1 MKGLANEMAERLFAR
16 RGSLPMVFQAEANEC
31 GLACLAMVVSYFGR
45 VTDIRSIRESSNL
58 PAFGASLKH
67 LTRAAAAAG
76 LKTRSLKLELED
88 IKRLST
94 PAILHWDLDHFVVL
108 KKCGSRS
115 VVIHDP
121 AVGVRKYPLEELDG
135 HFTGIAVEFSPA
147 SGAIRAAP
155 ARRLRL
161 SDLMRLS
168 SGAARGMALILLLSL
183 LVQACSLLSPLYLQL
198 VIDQGLARGDM
209 DLVLVVA
216 LLFGLLMLARIA
228 LGHVRSLVTMQFS
241 IRLGFE
247 MVAGVFEHLLKLPLR
262 FFERREMGDL
272 VSRFSSVEKVSALIS
287 QDMITVL
294 VDGLLSGL
302 SLILLYVYSP
312 LLATVCLGFVIAA
325 MLLRLSSLPGEK
337 LRRQETIVRAAKSE
351 SRLME
356 NIRWAS
362 VIKNYGIE
370 EQRSV
375 DWQNHYVNSANAGY
389 QLGTFQLWFGSGQ
402 GLLFGIEQIL
412 IVYIGASLIAGGSLT
427 IGQLM
432 GFIFLKQHF
441 SSSVLAM
448 FPKLAELRLMQLD
461 LERIADIALE
471 EVEES
476 DATAGLP
483 RRAFSGKVRGEGLG
497 FCYSADERPVFEAL
511 DFAVEPGEA
520 LVVTGPSGCGKST
533 LLKLLAGLEKPD
545 AGALLFDDSP
555 LSRLGLSALR
565 SASAA
570 VLHSDGLLAGDIA
583 FNINLD
589 DEPYNQA
596 RLEDACRRACILDE
610 ILALPLGF
618 NTRVGELGNSLSA
631 GQVQRVLL
639 ARALYKRP
647 RLILLDESL
656 ACLSDAVARKILENI
671 GELRIAVVLVTHNP
685 ALARFGTR
693 QLSLPTAQAA

>member
-1 MKGLANEMAERLFAR
+1 MNRLFAR
-16 RGSLPMVFQAEANEC
+16 RHSLPMIFQAEANEC
-31 GLACLAMVVSYFGR
+31 GLACLAMIVSYFGSAS
-45 VTDIRSIRESSNL
+45 DIRSLREASNL

-76 LKTRSLKLELED
+76 LKTRSLKLELD
-88 IKRLST
+88 DLRRLAT

-108 KKCGSRS
+108 KKFSGGKLI
-115 VVIHDP
+115 IHDP
-121 AVGVRKYPLEELDG
+121 AVGIRKYPINELDG

-147 SGAIRAAP
+147 GGVIGTGAV
-155 ARRLRL
+155 RRLRL
-161 SDLMRLS
+161 RDLVRFS
-168 SGAARGMALILLLSL
+168 HGTARGMALILLLSL
-183 LVQACSLLSPLYLQL
+183 LAQACSLLSPLFLQL

-228 LGHVRSLVTMQFS
+228 LGQVRALVTMQFS
-241 IRLGFE
+241 IRLGFQ
-247 MVAGVFEHLLKLPLR
+247 MVSGLFEHLISLPLR

-272 VSRFSSVEKVSALIS
+272 ISRFSSVEKISALIS

-294 VDGLLSGL
+294 VDGLLSIL
-302 SLILLYVYSP
+302 SLGLLFIYSP
-312 LLATVCLGFVIAA
+312 LLAAVCLGFVFAA
-325 MLLRLSSLPGEK
+325 MLIKLCSLPGEK
-337 LRRQETIVRAAKSE
+337 SRRQETIVRAAKSE

-362 VIKNYGIE
+362 IIKNYAIE
-370 EQRSV
+370 EQRTA

-389 QLGTFQLWFGSGQ
+389 QLGTFQLWFGSAQ
-402 GLLFGIEQIL
+402 GLLFGIEQIVV
-412 IVYIGASLIAGGSLT
+412 IYIGATLISAGSLT

-448 FPKLAELRLMQLD
+448 FPKLAEMRLMQLD

-471 EVEES
+471 EVEETGS
-476 DATAGLP
+476 VAHLP
-483 RRAFSGKVRGEGLG
+483 RRSFTGRLRGEKLG
-497 FCYSADERPVFEAL
+497 FRYSTDELPVFEAL
-511 DFAVEPGEA
+511 DFGVEPGEM
-520 LVVTGPSGCGKST
+520 LVITGPSGCGKST
-533 LLKLLAGLEKPD
+533 LLKLVAGLEQPD
-545 AGALLFDDSP
+545 TGTLLYDGSPLRKLGLAALRAGA
-555 LSRLGLSALR
+555 
-565 SASAA
+565 AA

-583 FNINLD
+583 FNINLE
-589 DEPYNQA
+589 DEPYNQP
-596 RLEDACRRACILDE
+596 RLEDACRRVCILDE

-647 RLILLDESL
+647 KLLLLDESL
-656 ACLSDAVARKILENI
+656 ACLSDSVARRILENI
-671 GELRIAVVLVTHNP
+671 RELRIAVVLVTHNP
-685 ALARFGTR
+685 ALAGLGTR
-693 QLSLPTAQAA
+693 QIRLPGALSA

>member
-1 MKGLANEMAERLFAR
+1 MSRLFTGR
-16 RGSLPMVFQAEANEC
+16 NSLPMIFQAEANEC

-45 VTDIRSIRESSNL
+45 ATDIRSLREASNL

-67 LTRAAAAAG
+67 LTRAAAAAS
-76 LKTRSLKLELED
+76 LKTRSLKLELGD
-88 IKRLST
+88 IERLST

-108 KKCGSRS
+108 KKCRGGK

-121 AVGVRKYPLEELDG
+121 AVGVRKYPLGELDG
-135 HFTGIAVEFSPA
+135 HFTGIAVEFSS
-147 SGAIRAAP
+147 SGSAIGAEP

-161 SDLMRLS
+161 RDLVRFS
-168 SGAARGMALILLLSL
+168 HGTAKGMALILLLSL
-183 LVQACSLLSPLYLQL
+183 LVQVCSLLSPLYLQL

-216 LLFGLLMLARIA
+216 LLFGLLMLARTA
-228 LGHVRSLVTMQFS
+228 LGHARSLVTMQFS

-247 MVAGVFEHLLKLPLR
+247 MVSGLFEHLISLPLR

-272 VSRFSSVEKVSALIS
+272 VSRFSSVEKISAIIS

-294 VDGLLSGL
+294 VDGLLSIL
-302 SLILLYVYSP
+302 SLILLYLYSP
-312 LLATVCLGFVIAA
+312 LLATVCVGFVIAA
-325 MLLRLSSLPGEK
+325 MLLKLSSLPGEK

-362 VIKNYGIE
+362 VIKNYAIE
-370 EQRSV
+370 EQRGS

-389 QLGTFQLWFGSGQ
+389 QLGTFQLWFGSSQ

-412 IVYIGASLIAGGSLT
+412 IIYIGASLISGGSLT

-471 EVEES
+471 PAEETNRL
-476 DATAGLP
+476 AQLP
-483 RRAFSGKVRGEGLG
+483 RRAFGGKLRGEQVG
-497 FCYSADERPVFEAL
+497 FGYSADERPVFEAL
-511 DFAVEPGEA
+511 DFQVEPGEM
-520 LVVTGPSGCGKST
+520 LVITGPSGCGKST
-533 LLKLLAGLEKPD
+533 LLKLIAGLEQPG
-545 AGALLFDDSP
+545 AGSLLYDGGP
-555 LSRLGLSALR
+555 LRKLGLSALR
-565 SASAA
+565 SATAA

-583 FNINLD
+583 FNINLE
-589 DEPYNQA
+589 DEPYNHA

-647 RLILLDESL
+647 KLLLLDESL
-656 ACLSDAVARKILENI
+656 ACLSDTVARRILENI

-685 ALARFGTR
+685 ALARLGTR
-693 QLSLPTAQAA
+693 LISLPGARPA

>member
-1 MKGLANEMAERLFAR
+1 MNQLFTPR
-16 RGSLPMVFQAEANEC
+16 HSLPMIFQAEANEC
-31 GLACLAMVVSYFGR
+31 GLACLAMIVSYYSR
-45 VTDIRSIRESSNL
+45 ATDIRSIREASNL

-76 LKTRSLKLELED
+76 LKSRPLKLELAD
-88 IKRLST
+88 LPRLAT

-108 KKCGSRS
+108 KKFSRGKA
-115 VVIHDP
+115 VIHDP
-121 AVGVRKYPLEELDG
+121 ATGVRKYPLRELDG
-135 HFTGIAVEFSPA
+135 HFTGVAVEFSQA
-147 SGAIRAAP
+147 REAVAAEP
-155 ARRLRL
+155 PRRLKL
-161 SDLMRLS
+161 GDLVS
-168 SGAARGMALILLLSL
+168 FSHGIARGMALILLLSL
-183 LVQACSLLSPLYLQL
+183 LVQACALLSPLYLQL

-241 IRLGFE
+241 MRLGFE
-247 MVAGVFEHLLKLPLR
+247 MVSGLFEHLLNLPLR

-272 VSRFSSVEKVSALIS
+272 VSRFSSAEKISALIS

-294 VDGLLSGL
+294 VDGLLSL
-302 SLILLYVYSP
+302 ASLALLYVYSP
-312 LLATVCLGFVIAA
+312 MLATVCLGFVVAA
-325 MLLRLSSLPGEK
+325 ALIKLCSLPGEK

-356 NIRWAS
+356 NVRWAS
-362 VIKNYGIE
+362 VVKNYAIE
-370 EQRSV
+370 EQRAA

-402 GLLFGIEQIL
+402 GLLFGVEQIL
-412 IVYIGASLIAGGSLT
+412 VIFLGAQLISAGGLT

-448 FPKLAELRLMQLD
+448 LPKLAELRLMQLD

-471 EVEES
+471 AVEET
-476 DATAGLP
+476 DPLGQFP
-483 RRAFSGKVRGEGLG
+483 RRAFSGKVSGEGLS
-497 FCYSADERPVFEAL
+497 FRYSADETPIFEAL
-511 DFAVEPGEA
+511 DFALEPGET
-520 LVVTGPSGCGKST
+520 LVITGPSGCGKST
-533 LLKLLAGLEKPD
+533 LLKLIAGLEPPT
-545 AGALLFDDSP
+545 AGRIRYDGGP
-555 LSRLGLSALR
+555 LRKLGLANLR
-565 SASAA
+565 SAAAA
-570 VLHSDGLLAGDIA
+570 VLHNDGLLAGDIA
-583 FNINLD
+583 YNINLE
-589 DEPYNQA
+589 DEPHNQP
-596 RLEDACRRACILDE
+596 RLEDACRRACILEE

-647 RLILLDESL
+647 KLLLLDESL
-656 ACLSDAVARKILENI
+656 ACLSDAVAGRILENI
-671 GELRIAVVLVTHNP
+671 AELGIAIVLVTHNP
-685 ALARFGTR
+685 ALARLGSKRIELAGPQADR
-693 QLSLPTAQAA
+693 Q

>member
-1 MKGLANEMAERLFAR
+1 MI
-16 RGSLPMVFQAEANEC
+16 FQAEANEC
-31 GLACLAMVVSYFGR
+31 GLACLAMIVSYYSR
-45 VTDIRSIRESSNL
+45 ATDIRSIREASNL

-76 LKTRSLKLELED
+76 LKSRPLKLELAD
-88 IKRLST
+88 LPRLAT

-108 KKCGSRS
+108 KKFSRGKA
-115 VVIHDP
+115 VIHDP
-121 AVGVRKYPLEELDG
+121 ATGVRKYPLRELDG
-135 HFTGIAVEFSPA
+135 HFTGVAVEFSQA
-147 SGAIRAAP
+147 REAVAAEP
-155 ARRLRL
+155 PRRLKL
-161 SDLMRLS
+161 GDLVS
-168 SGAARGMALILLLSL
+168 FSHGIARGMALILLLSL
-183 LVQACSLLSPLYLQL
+183 LVQACALLSPLYLQL

-241 IRLGFE
+241 MRLGFE
-247 MVAGVFEHLLKLPLR
+247 MVSGLFEHLLNLPLR

-272 VSRFSSVEKVSALIS
+272 VSRFSSAEKISALIS

-294 VDGLLSGL
+294 VDGLLSL
-302 SLILLYVYSP
+302 ASLALLYVYSP
-312 LLATVCLGFVIAA
+312 MLATVCLGFVVAA
-325 MLLRLSSLPGEK
+325 ALIKLCSLPGEK

-356 NIRWAS
+356 NVRWAS
-362 VIKNYGIE
+362 VVKNYAIE
-370 EQRSV
+370 EQRAA

-402 GLLFGIEQIL
+402 GLLFGVEQIL
-412 IVYIGASLIAGGSLT
+412 VIFLGAQLISAGGLT

-448 FPKLAELRLMQLD
+448 LPKLAELRLMQLD

-471 EVEES
+471 AVEET
-476 DATAGLP
+476 DPLGQFP
-483 RRAFSGKVRGEGLG
+483 RRAFSGKVSGEGLS
-497 FCYSADERPVFEAL
+497 FRYSADETPIFEAL
-511 DFAVEPGEA
+511 DFALEPGET
-520 LVVTGPSGCGKST
+520 LVITGPSGCGKST
-533 LLKLLAGLEKPD
+533 LLKLIAGLEPPT
-545 AGALLFDDSP
+545 AGRIRYDGGP
-555 LSRLGLSALR
+555 LRKLGLANLR
-565 SASAA
+565 SAAAA

-583 FNINLD
+583 YNINLE
-589 DEPYNQA
+589 DEPHNQP
-596 RLEDACRRACILDE
+596 RLEDACRRACILEE

-647 RLILLDESL
+647 KLLLLDESL
-656 ACLSDAVARKILENI
+656 ACLSDAVAGRILENI
-671 GELRIAVVLVTHNP
+671 AELGIAIVLVTHNP
-685 ALARFGTR
+685 ALARLGSKRIELAGPQADR
-693 QLSLPTAQAA
+693 Q

>member
-1 MKGLANEMAERLFAR
+1 MNQLFTPR
-16 RGSLPMVFQAEANEC
+16 HSLPMIFQAEANEC
-31 GLACLAMVVSYFGR
+31 GLACLAMIVSYYGR
-45 VTDIRSIRESSNL
+45 ATDIRSIREASNL

-76 LKTRSLKLELED
+76 LKSRPLKLELAD
-88 IKRLST
+88 LPRLAT

-108 KKCGSRS
+108 KKFSRGKA
-115 VVIHDP
+115 VIHDP
-121 AVGVRKYPLEELDG
+121 ATGIRKYPLRELDG
-135 HFTGIAVEFSPA
+135 HFTGVAVEFSQA
-147 SGAIRAAP
+147 REAVAAEP
-155 ARRLRL
+155 PRRLKL
-161 SDLMRLS
+161 GDLVS
-168 SGAARGMALILLLSL
+168 FSHGIARGMALILLLSL
-183 LVQACSLLSPLYLQL
+183 LVQACALLSPLYLQL

-241 IRLGFE
+241 MRLGFE
-247 MVAGVFEHLLKLPLR
+247 MVSGLFEHLLNLPLR

-272 VSRFSSVEKVSALIS
+272 VSRFSSAEKISALIS

-294 VDGLLSGL
+294 VDGLLSL
-302 SLILLYVYSP
+302 ASLALLYVYSP
-312 LLATVCLGFVIAA
+312 MLASVCLGFVVAA
-325 MLLRLSSLPGEK
+325 ALIKLCSLPGEK

-356 NIRWAS
+356 NVRWAS
-362 VIKNYGIE
+362 VVKNYAIE
-370 EQRSV
+370 EQRSA

-402 GLLFGIEQIL
+402 GLLFGVEQIL
-412 IVYIGASLIAGGSLT
+412 VIFLGAQLISAGGLT

-448 FPKLAELRLMQLD
+448 LPKLAELRLMQLD

-471 EVEES
+471 AVEEA
-476 DATAGLP
+476 DPLGQFP
-483 RRAFSGKVRGEGLG
+483 RRAFSGKVSGEGLC
-497 FCYSADERPVFEAL
+497 FRYSADEAPIFEAL
-511 DFAVEPGEA
+511 DFALEPGET
-520 LVVTGPSGCGKST
+520 LVITGPSGCGKST
-533 LLKLLAGLEKPD
+533 LLKLIAGLEPPT
-545 AGALLFDDSP
+545 AGRIRYDGGP
-555 LSRLGLSALR
+555 LRKLGLANLR
-565 SASAA
+565 SAAAA

-583 FNINLD
+583 YNINLE
-589 DEPYNQA
+589 DEPHNQP
-596 RLEDACRRACILDE
+596 RLEDACRRACILEE

-647 RLILLDESL
+647 KLLLLDESL
-656 ACLSDAVARKILENI
+656 ACLSDAVAGRILENI
-671 GELRIAVVLVTHNP
+671 AELRIAIVLVTHNP
-685 ALARFGTR
+685 ALARLGSKCIE
-693 QLSLPTAQAA
+693 LAGPPAGPGNE

>member
-1 MKGLANEMAERLFAR
+1 MSRLFTGR
-16 RGSLPMVFQAEANEC
+16 NSLPMIFQAEANEC

-45 VTDIRSIRESSNL
+45 ATDIRSLREASNL

-67 LTRAAAAAG
+67 LTRAAAAAS
-76 LKTRSLKLELED
+76 LKTRSLKLELGD
-88 IKRLST
+88 IERLST

-108 KKCGSRS
+108 KKCRGGK

-121 AVGVRKYPLEELDG
+121 AVGVRKYPLGELDG
-135 HFTGIAVEFSPA
+135 HFTGIAVEFSS
-147 SGAIRAAP
+147 SGSAIGAEP

-161 SDLMRLS
+161 RDLVRFS
-168 SGAARGMALILLLSL
+168 HGTAKGMALILLLSL
-183 LVQACSLLSPLYLQL
+183 LVQVCSLLSPLYLQL

-216 LLFGLLMLARIA
+216 LLFGLLMLARTA
-228 LGHVRSLVTMQFS
+228 LGHARSLVTMQFS

-247 MVAGVFEHLLKLPLR
+247 MVSGLFEHLISLPLR

-272 VSRFSSVEKVSALIS
+272 VSRFSSVEKISALIS

-294 VDGLLSGL
+294 VDGLLSIL
-302 SLILLYVYSP
+302 SLILLYLYSP
-312 LLATVCLGFVIAA
+312 LLATVCVGFVIAA
-325 MLLRLSSLPGEK
+325 MLLKLSSLPGEK

-362 VIKNYGIE
+362 VIKNYAIE
-370 EQRSV
+370 EQRGS

-389 QLGTFQLWFGSGQ
+389 QLGTFQLWFGSSQ

-412 IVYIGASLIAGGSLT
+412 IIYIGASLISGGSLT

-471 EVEES
+471 PAEETNRL
-476 DATAGLP
+476 AQLP
-483 RRAFSGKVRGEGLG
+483 RRAFGGKLRGEQVG
-497 FCYSADERPVFEAL
+497 FGYSADERPVFEAL
-511 DFAVEPGEA
+511 DFQVEPGEM
-520 LVVTGPSGCGKST
+520 LVITGPSGCGKST
-533 LLKLLAGLEKPD
+533 LLKLIAGLEQPG
-545 AGALLFDDSP
+545 AGSLLYDGGP
-555 LSRLGLSALR
+555 LRKLGLSALR
-565 SASAA
+565 SATAA

-583 FNINLD
+583 FNINLE
-589 DEPYNQA
+589 DEPYNHA
-596 RLEDACRRACILDE
+596 RLEDACRRVCILDE

-647 RLILLDESL
+647 KLLLLDESL
-656 ACLSDAVARKILENI
+656 ACLSDTVARRILENI

-685 ALARFGTR
+685 ALARLGTR
-693 QLSLPTAQAA
+693 LISLPGARPA

>member
-1 MKGLANEMAERLFAR
+1 MLNNMADRLFAR
-16 RGSLPMVFQAEANEC
+16 RGGLPMVFQAEANEC
-31 GLACLAMVVSYFGR
+31 GLACLAMIVSYFGR

-88 IKRLST
+88 IKRLNT

-108 KKCGSRS
+108 KKCGRRG

-121 AVGVRKYPLEELDG
+121 ATGVRKYPLKELDG

-147 SGAIRAAP
+147 GGAIRSAP

-161 SDLMRLS
+161 RDLMRLS

-183 LVQACSLLSPLYLQL
+183 LVQACALLSPLYLQL

-272 VSRFSSVEKVSALIS
+272 VSRFSSVEKISALIS

-362 VIKNYGIE
+362 VVKNYAIE
-370 EQRSV
+370 EQRGA

-412 IVYIGASLIAGGSLT
+412 VIYIGASLIAEGGLT

-441 SSSVLAM
+441 SSSVLSM
-448 FPKLAELRLMQLD
+448 FPKLAG
-461 LERIADIALE
+461 IAPH
-471 EVEES
+471 
-476 DATAGLP
+476 AT
-483 RRAFSGKVRGEGLG
+483 
-497 FCYSADERPVFEAL
+497 
-511 DFAVEPGEA
+511 
-520 LVVTGPSGCGKST
+520 
-533 LLKLLAGLEKPD
+533 
-545 AGALLFDDSP
+545 
-555 LSRLGLSALR
+555 
-565 SASAA
+565 
-570 VLHSDGLLAGDIA
+570 
-583 FNINLD
+583 
-589 DEPYNQA
+589 
-596 RLEDACRRACILDE
+596 
-610 ILALPLGF
+610 
-618 NTRVGELGNSLSA
+618 
-631 GQVQRVLL
+631 
-639 ARALYKRP
+639 RP
-647 RLILLDESL
+647 R
-656 ACLSDAVARKILENI
+656 
-671 GELRIAVVLVTHNP
+671 THRRHR
-685 ALARFGTR
+685 A
-693 QLSLPTAQAA
+693 

>member
-1 MKGLANEMAERLFAR
+1 MNQLFTPR
-16 RGSLPMVFQAEANEC
+16 HSLPMIFQAEANEC
-31 GLACLAMVVSYFGR
+31 GLACLAMIVSYYGR
-45 VTDIRSIRESSNL
+45 ATDIRSIREASNL

-76 LKTRSLKLELED
+76 LKSRPLKLELAD
-88 IKRLST
+88 LPRLAT

-108 KKCGSRS
+108 KKFSRGKA
-115 VVIHDP
+115 VIHDP
-121 AVGVRKYPLEELDG
+121 ATGIRKYPLRELDG
-135 HFTGIAVEFSPA
+135 HFTGVAVEFSQA
-147 SGAIRAAP
+147 REAVAAEP
-155 ARRLRL
+155 PRRLKL
-161 SDLMRLS
+161 GDLVS
-168 SGAARGMALILLLSL
+168 FSHGIARGMALILLLSL
-183 LVQACSLLSPLYLQL
+183 LVQACALLSPLYLQL

-241 IRLGFE
+241 MRLGFE
-247 MVAGVFEHLLKLPLR
+247 MVSGLFEHLLNLPLR

-272 VSRFSSVEKVSALIS
+272 VSRFSSAEKISALIS

-294 VDGLLSGL
+294 VDGLLSL
-302 SLILLYVYSP
+302 ASLALLYVYSP
-312 LLATVCLGFVIAA
+312 MLATVCLGFVVAA
-325 MLLRLSSLPGEK
+325 ALIKLCSLPGEK

-356 NIRWAS
+356 NVRWAS
-362 VIKNYGIE
+362 VVKNYAIE
-370 EQRSV
+370 EQRAA

-402 GLLFGIEQIL
+402 GLLFGVEQIL
-412 IVYIGASLIAGGSLT
+412 VIFLGAQLISAGGLT

-448 FPKLAELRLMQLD
+448 LPKLAELRLMQLD

-471 EVEES
+471 AVEET
-476 DATAGLP
+476 DPLGQFP
-483 RRAFSGKVRGEGLG
+483 RRAFSGKVSGEGLC
-497 FCYSADERPVFEAL
+497 FRYSADETPIFEAL
-511 DFAVEPGEA
+511 DFALEPGET
-520 LVVTGPSGCGKST
+520 LVITGPSGCGKST
-533 LLKLLAGLEKPD
+533 LLKLIAGLEPPT
-545 AGALLFDDSP
+545 AGRIRYDGGP
-555 LSRLGLSALR
+555 LRKLGLANLR
-565 SASAA
+565 SAAAA
-570 VLHSDGLLAGDIA
+570 VLHNDGLLAGDIA
-583 FNINLD
+583 YNINLE
-589 DEPYNQA
+589 DEPHNQP
-596 RLEDACRRACILDE
+596 RLEDACRRACILEE

-647 RLILLDESL
+647 KLLLLDESL
-656 ACLSDAVARKILENI
+656 ACLSDAVAGRILENI
-671 GELRIAVVLVTHNP
+671 AELRIAIVLVTHNP
-685 ALARFGTR
+685 ALARLGSKRIELAGPQADR
-693 QLSLPTAQAA
+693 Q

>member
-1 MKGLANEMAERLFAR
+1 MSRLFTGR
-16 RGSLPMVFQAEANEC
+16 NSLPMIFQAEANEC

-45 VTDIRSIRESSNL
+45 ATDIRSLREASNL

-67 LTRAAAAAG
+67 LTRAAAAAS
-76 LKTRSLKLELED
+76 LKTRSLKLELGD
-88 IKRLST
+88 IERLST

-108 KKCGSRS
+108 KKCRGGK

-121 AVGVRKYPLEELDG
+121 AVGVRKYPLGELDG
-135 HFTGIAVEFSPA
+135 HFTGIAVEFSS
-147 SGAIRAAP
+147 SGSAIGAEP

-161 SDLMRLS
+161 RDLVRFS
-168 SGAARGMALILLLSL
+168 HGTAKGMALILLLSL
-183 LVQACSLLSPLYLQL
+183 LVQVCSLLSPLYLQL

-216 LLFGLLMLARIA
+216 LLFGLLMLARTA
-228 LGHVRSLVTMQFS
+228 LGHARSLVTMQFS

-247 MVAGVFEHLLKLPLR
+247 MVSGLFEHLISLPLR

-272 VSRFSSVEKVSALIS
+272 VSRFSSVEKISALIS

-294 VDGLLSGL
+294 VDGLLSIL
-302 SLILLYVYSP
+302 SLILLYLYSP
-312 LLATVCLGFVIAA
+312 LLATVCVGFVIAA
-325 MLLRLSSLPGEK
+325 MLLKLSSLPGEK

-362 VIKNYGIE
+362 VIKNYAIE
-370 EQRSV
+370 EQRGS

-389 QLGTFQLWFGSGQ
+389 QLGTFQLWFGSSQ

-412 IVYIGASLIAGGSLT
+412 IIYIGASLISGGSLT

-471 EVEES
+471 PAEE
-476 DATAGLP
+476 TNRLTQLP
-483 RRAFSGKVRGEGLG
+483 RRAFGGKLRGEQVG
-497 FCYSADERPVFEAL
+497 FGYSADERPVFEAL
-511 DFAVEPGEA
+511 DFQVEPGEM
-520 LVVTGPSGCGKST
+520 LVITGPSGCGKST
-533 LLKLLAGLEKPD
+533 LLKLIAGLEQPG
-545 AGALLFDDSP
+545 AGSLLYDGGP
-555 LSRLGLSALR
+555 LRKLGLSALR
-565 SASAA
+565 SATAA

-583 FNINLD
+583 FNINLE
-589 DEPYNQA
+589 DEPYNHA

-647 RLILLDESL
+647 KLLLLDESL
-656 ACLSDAVARKILENI
+656 ACLSDTVARRILENI

-685 ALARFGTR
+685 ALARLGTR
-693 QLSLPTAQAA
+693 LISLPGARPA

>member
-1 MKGLANEMAERLFAR
+1 MVNHLLFAR
-16 RGSLPMVFQAEANEC
+16 RGSLPLIFQAEANEC
-31 GLACLAMVVSYFGR
+31 GLACLAMIVGYFGR
-45 VTDIRSIRESSNL
+45 ATDIRSIRESSNL
-58 PAFGASLKH
+58 PAFGASLTH
-67 LTRAAAAAG
+67 LTRAAAAVG
-76 LKTRSLKLELED
+76 LKSRSLKLEIED
-88 IKRLST
+88 LKRLRA

-108 KKCGSRS
+108 KKCGRRG

-121 AVGVRKYPLEELDG
+121 AVGVRRYPLKELDG

-147 SGAIRAAP
+147 GGAIGAAP

-161 SDLMRLS
+161 RELVRF
-168 SGAARGMALILLLSL
+168 SGGTARGMALILLLSL
-183 LVQACSLLSPLYLQL
+183 LVQACSLLGPLYLQL
-198 VIDQGLARGDM
+198 VIDHGLARGDM

-247 MVAGVFEHLLKLPLR
+247 MVADLFDHLLKLPLR

-272 VSRFSSVEKVSALIS
+272 ISRFSSVEKISALIS

-294 VDGLLSGL
+294 VDGLLSAL
-302 SLILLYVYSP
+302 SLILLYIYSP
-312 LLATVCLGFVIAA
+312 LLATVCLGFVIIA
-325 MLLRLSSLPGEK
+325 MLLKLSSLPGEK
-337 LRRQETIVRAAKSE
+337 LRRQETIVRVAKSE

-362 VIKNYGIE
+362 VVKNYAIE
-370 EQRSV
+370 ERRSA

-389 QLGTFQLWFGSGQ
+389 QLGTFQLWFGSGES
-402 GLLFGIEQIL
+402 LLFGVEQIL
-412 IVYIGASLIAGGSLT
+412 IIYLGASLIAGGDLT

-432 GFIFLKQHF
+432 GFIFLRQHF

-476 DATAGLP
+476 GAPTAPPL
-483 RRAFSGKVRGEGLG
+483 RAFGGKVRGRGVG
-497 FCYSADERPVFEAL
+497 FRYSADERPILDAL
-511 DFAVEPGEA
+511 DFAVEPGET

-545 AGALLFDDSP
+545 TGSLLFDGSP
-555 LSRLGLSALR
+555 LSKLGLSALR
-565 SASAA
+565 GASAA

-589 DEPYNQA
+589 DEPYNLA
-596 RLEDACRRACILDE
+596 RLEEACRRASILDE

-618 NTRVGELGNSLSA
+618 HTRVGELGNSLSA

-647 RLILLDESL
+647 KLILLDESL
-656 ACLSDAVARKILENI
+656 ACLSDAVAQKILGNI
-671 GELRIAVVLVTHNP
+671 GELGIAVVLVTHNP

-693 QLSLPTAQAA
+693 RINLSAAPAA

>member
-1 MKGLANEMAERLFAR
+1 MVTPLFAGR
-16 RGSLPMVFQAEANEC
+16 HRLPMIFQAEANEC
-31 GLACLAMVVSYFGR
+31 GLACLAMVVSHRGR
-45 VTDIRSIRESSNL
+45 ATDIRSIRESSNL
-58 PAFGASLKH
+58 PAFGTSLKH

-88 IKRLST
+88 VPRLST

-108 KKCGSRS
+108 KKFSRGKA
-115 VVIHDP
+115 VIHDP
-121 AVGVRKYPLEELDG
+121 AVGVRKYPLRELGD
-135 HFTGIAVEFSPA
+135 HFTGIAVEFA
-147 SGAIRAAP
+147 MAGAATAGSP

-161 SDLMRLS
+161 RDLVRFTH
-168 SGAARGMALILLLSL
+168 GAARGMALILLLSI

-216 LLFGLLMLARIA
+216 LLFGLLMLARVA
-228 LGHVRSLVTMQFS
+228 LGHVRALVTMQFS

-247 MVAGVFEHLLKLPLR
+247 MVSGIFTHLLKLPLR

-272 VSRFSSVEKVSALIS
+272 VSRFSSLEKISGLIS

-294 VDGLLSGL
+294 VDGLLSIL
-302 SLILLYVYSP
+302 SLALLFIYSP
-312 LLATVCLGFVIAA
+312 LLASVCLGFVISA
-325 MLLRLSSLPGEK
+325 MLLKVGSLPGEK

-362 VIKNYGIE
+362 VVKNYAIE
-370 EQRSV
+370 EQRTV
-375 DWQNHYVNSANAGY
+375 DWQNHYANSANAGY
-389 QLGTFQLWFGSGQ
+389 QLGTFQLWFGSAQ
-402 GLLFGIEQIL
+402 NLLFGIEQIL
-412 IVYIGASLIAGGSLT
+412 VIYLGATLISSGSLT

-471 EVEES
+471 EVEQI
-476 DATAGLP
+476 DAAANLP
-483 RRAFSGKVRGEGLG
+483 SRAFGGEVRGEKLR
-497 FCYSADERPVFEAL
+497 FSYSADEQPLFEEL
-511 DFAVEPGEA
+511 DFQVEPGET

-533 LLKLLAGLEKPD
+533 LLKLIAGLEQPD
-545 AGALLFDDSP
+545 AGRLLYDRASLRKLG
-555 LSRLGLSALR
+555 LSRLRAGT
-565 SASAA
+565 AA

-583 FNINLD
+583 FNINLE
-589 DEPYNQA
+589 DEPFNQA
-596 RLEDACRRACILDE
+596 RLEDACRRACILPE
-610 ILALPLGF
+610 IQSLPLGF

-647 RLILLDESL
+647 KLLLLDESL
-656 ACLSDAVARKILENI
+656 ACLNDAVARQILLNI

-685 ALARFGTR
+685 VLAALGAR
-693 QLSLPTAQAA
+693 QIALSGAVAT

>member
-1 MKGLANEMAERLFAR
+1 MNRLFTR
-16 RGSLPMVFQAEANEC
+16 RHSLPMIFQAEANEC
-31 GLACLAMVVSYFGR
+31 GLACLAMIVSYHGHS
-45 VTDIRSIRESSNL
+45 TDIRSIRQASDL

-67 LTRAAAAAG
+67 LGRAAAAAG
-76 LKTRSLKLELED
+76 LKSRPLKLELED
-88 IKRLST
+88 IPRLST

-108 KKCGSRS
+108 KQCRRGK

-121 AVGVRKYPLEELDG
+121 ATGIRKYPLRELDG
-135 HFTGIAVEFSPA
+135 HFTGIAVEFSLA
-147 SGAIRAAP
+147 GKAIDQQP
-155 ARRLRL
+155 GRRLRL
-161 SDLMRLS
+161 RELVRFSHRI
-168 SGAARGMALILLLSL
+168 ARGMGLILLLSL
-183 LVQACSLLSPLYLQL
+183 LVQACALLSPLYLQL

-247 MVAGVFEHLLKLPLR
+247 MVSGLFEHLINLPLR

-272 VSRFSSVEKVSALIS
+272 ISRFSSVEKINALIS

-294 VDGLLSGL
+294 VDGLLSLL
-302 SLILLYVYSP
+302 SLALLYVYSP
-312 LLATVCLGFVIAA
+312 LLATVCLGFVVAA
-325 MLLRLSSLPGEK
+325 TGFKLCSLPGEK
-337 LRRQETIVRAAKSE
+337 LRRQESIVRAAKSE

-356 NIRWAS
+356 NVRWAS
-362 VIKNYGIE
+362 IVKNYAIE
-370 EQRSV
+370 EQRSA

-389 QLGTFQLWFGSGQ
+389 HLGSFQLWFGSGQ

-412 IVYIGASLIAGGSLT
+412 VIYLGAQLISGGGLT

-448 FPKLAELRLMQLD
+448 LPKLAELRLMQLD

-471 EVEES
+471 EVEETGS
-476 DATAGLP
+476 LGQFP
-483 RRAFSGKVRGEGLG
+483 RRAFSGRVRGEGLG
-497 FCYSADERPVFEAL
+497 FRYSADESPIFEAL
-511 DFAVEPGEA
+511 DFQVEPGET

-533 LLKLLAGLEKPD
+533 LLKLIAGLEQPA
-545 AGALLFDDSP
+545 AGSLRFDGNP
-555 LSRLGLSALR
+555 LPKLGLSNLR
-565 SASAA
+565 SGTAA
-570 VLHSDGLLAGDIA
+570 VLHGDGLLAGDIA
-583 FNINLD
+583 YNINLEE
-589 DEPYNQA
+589 EPYNQP

-631 GQVQRVLL
+631 GQAQRVLI

-647 RLILLDESL
+647 RLLLLDESL
-656 ACLSDAVARKILENI
+656 AGLSDAVAAQILENI
-671 GELRIAVVLVTHNP
+671 AELRIAAVLVTHNP
-685 ALARFGTR
+685 ALARFGSKI
-693 QLSLPTAQAA
+693 LNLPGKQQAA

>member
-1 MKGLANEMAERLFAR
+1 MNRLFAR
-16 RGSLPMVFQAEANEC
+16 RHSLPMIFQAEANEC
-31 GLACLAMVVSYFGR
+31 GLACLAMIVSYFGSAS
-45 VTDIRSIRESSNL
+45 DIRSLREASNL

-76 LKTRSLKLELED
+76 LKTRSLKLELD
-88 IKRLST
+88 DLRLLAT

-108 KKCGSRS
+108 KKCSGGKLI
-115 VVIHDP
+115 IHDP
-121 AVGVRKYPLEELDG
+121 AVGIRKYPIDELDG

-147 SGAIRAAP
+147 GGVIGTGP
-155 ARRLRL
+155 VRRLRL
-161 SDLMRLS
+161 RDLVRFS
-168 SGAARGMALILLLSL
+168 HGTVRGMALILLLSL
-183 LVQACSLLSPLYLQL
+183 LVQACSLLSPLFLQL

-228 LGHVRSLVTMQFS
+228 LGQVRALVSMQFS
-241 IRLGFE
+241 IRLGFQ
-247 MVAGVFEHLLKLPLR
+247 MVSGLFEHLISLPLR

-272 VSRFSSVEKVSALIS
+272 ISRFSSVEKISALIS

-294 VDGLLSGL
+294 VDGLLSIL
-302 SLILLYVYSP
+302 SLGLLFIYSP
-312 LLATVCLGFVIAA
+312 LLAAVCLGFVIAA
-325 MLLRLSSLPGEK
+325 MLIKLCSLPGEK
-337 LRRQETIVRAAKSE
+337 SRRQETIVRAAKSE

-362 VIKNYGIE
+362 IIKNYAIE
-370 EQRSV
+370 EQRTA

-389 QLGTFQLWFGSGQ
+389 QLGTFQLWFGSAQ
-402 GLLFGIEQIL
+402 GLLFGIEQIVV
-412 IVYIGASLIAGGSLT
+412 IYIGATLISAGSLT

-448 FPKLAELRLMQLD
+448 FPKLAEMRLMQLD

-471 EVEES
+471 EVEETGS
-476 DATAGLP
+476 VAHLP
-483 RRAFSGKVRGEGLG
+483 RRSFTGRLRGEKLC
-497 FCYSADERPVFEAL
+497 FRYSTDELPVFEAL
-511 DFAVEPGEA
+511 DFGVEPGEM
-520 LVVTGPSGCGKST
+520 LVITGPSGCGKST
-533 LLKLLAGLEKPD
+533 LLKLVAGLEQPD
-545 AGALLFDDSP
+545 AGTLLYDGSP
-555 LSRLGLSALR
+555 LRKLGLAALR
-565 SASAA
+565 AGAAA

-583 FNINLD
+583 FNINLE
-589 DEPYNQA
+589 DEPYNQP
-596 RLEDACRRACILDE
+596 RLEDACRRTCILDE

-647 RLILLDESL
+647 KLLLLDESL
-656 ACLSDAVARKILENI
+656 ACLSDSVARRILENI
-671 GELRIAVVLVTHNP
+671 RELRIAVVLVTHNP
-685 ALARFGTR
+685 ALAGLGTR
-693 QLSLPTAQAA
+693 QIRLPGALSA

>member
-1 MKGLANEMAERLFAR
+1 MVNRLFAG
-16 RGSLPMVFQAEANEC
+16 RGSLPMIFQAEANEC
-31 GLACLAMVVSYFGR
+31 GLACLAMIVSYFGR
-45 VTDIRSIRESSNL
+45 LTDIRSIRERSDL
-58 PAFGASLKH
+58 PAFGSSLGH
-67 LTRAAAAAG
+67 LTRAATAAG
-76 LKTRSLKLELED
+76 LKARSLKLELED
-88 IKRLST
+88 VKRLNT

-108 KKCGSRS
+108 KRCGGSGA
-115 VVIHDP
+115 VIHDP
-121 AVGVRKYPLEELDG
+121 AVGVRKYSFAELDG

-147 SGAIRAAP
+147 GDAIGAPP

-161 SDLMRLS
+161 RDLMRF
-168 SGAARGMALILLLSL
+168 SGHTARGMALILLLSL
-183 LVQACSLLSPLYLQL
+183 IVQACSLLSPLYLQL

-247 MVAGVFEHLLKLPLR
+247 MVSGLFEHLINLPLR

-272 VSRFSSVEKVSALIS
+272 VSRFSSAEKISALIS

-294 VDGLLSGL
+294 VDGLLSAL

-312 LLATVCLGFVIAA
+312 LLATVCLGFVVVA

-337 LRRQETIVRAAKSE
+337 LRRQENIVRTAKSE

-362 VIKNYGIE
+362 VVKNYAIE
-370 EQRSV
+370 EQRSA

-389 QLGTFQLWFGSGQ
+389 HLGTFQLWFGSGQ
-402 GLLFGIEQIL
+402 SLLFGVEQIL
-412 IVYIGASLIAGGSLT
+412 IIYIGASLIAGGDLT

-471 EVEES
+471 EVEET
-476 DATAGLP
+476 DTMVRLP
-483 RRAFSGKVRGEGLG
+483 RRAFSGDIRGEGLG
-497 FCYSADERPVFEAL
+497 FRYCADDPPVFEAL
-511 DFAVEPGEA
+511 DFAVEPGA
-520 LVVTGPSGCGKST
+520 MLVVTGPSGCGKST
-533 LLKLLAGLEKPD
+533 LLKLLAGLEKPS
-545 AGALLFDDSP
+545 AGDLLYDGKP

-565 SASAA
+565 AA
-570 VLHSDGLLAGDIA
+570 TAPVLHGDGLLAGDIA
-583 FNINLD
+583 FNINLE
-589 DEPYNQA
+589 DEPENRA
-596 RLEDACRRACILDE
+596 RLEEACRRACILDE

-656 ACLSDAVARKILENI
+656 ACLSDAVAQQILRNI

-685 ALARFGTR
+685 ALAQLGSR
-693 QLSLPTAQAA
+693 QLSLPAAQAA

>member
-1 MKGLANEMAERLFAR
+1 VNQLFTPR
-16 RGSLPMVFQAEANEC
+16 HSLPMIFQAEANEC
-31 GLACLAMVVSYFGR
+31 GLACLAMIVSYYGR
-45 VTDIRSIRESSNL
+45 ATDIRSIREASNL

-76 LKTRSLKLELED
+76 LKSRPLKLELAD
-88 IKRLST
+88 LPRLAT

-108 KKCGSRS
+108 KKFSRGKA
-115 VVIHDP
+115 VIHDP
-121 AVGVRKYPLEELDG
+121 ATGIRKYPLRELDG
-135 HFTGIAVEFSPA
+135 HFTGVAVEFSQA
-147 SGAIRAAP
+147 REAVAAEP
-155 ARRLRL
+155 PRRLKL
-161 SDLMRLS
+161 GDLVS
-168 SGAARGMALILLLSL
+168 FSHGIARGMALILLLSL
-183 LVQACSLLSPLYLQL
+183 LVQACALLSPLYLQL

-241 IRLGFE
+241 MRLGFE
-247 MVAGVFEHLLKLPLR
+247 MVSGLFEHLLNLPLR

-272 VSRFSSVEKVSALIS
+272 VSRFSSAEKISALIS

-294 VDGLLSGL
+294 VDGLLSL
-302 SLILLYVYSP
+302 ASLALLYVYSP
-312 LLATVCLGFVIAA
+312 MLATVCLGFVVAA
-325 MLLRLSSLPGEK
+325 ALIKLCSLPGEK

-356 NIRWAS
+356 NVRWAS
-362 VIKNYGIE
+362 VVKNYAIE
-370 EQRSV
+370 EQRAA

-402 GLLFGIEQIL
+402 GLLFGVEQIL
-412 IVYIGASLIAGGSLT
+412 VIFLGAQLISAGGLT

-448 FPKLAELRLMQLD
+448 LPKLAELRLMQLD

-471 EVEES
+471 AVEET
-476 DATAGLP
+476 DPLGQFP
-483 RRAFSGKVRGEGLG
+483 RRAFSGKVSGEGLS
-497 FCYSADERPVFEAL
+497 FRYSADETPIFEAL
-511 DFAVEPGEA
+511 DFALEPGET
-520 LVVTGPSGCGKST
+520 LVITGPSGCGKST
-533 LLKLLAGLEKPD
+533 LLKLIAGLEPPT
-545 AGALLFDDSP
+545 AGRIRYDGGP
-555 LSRLGLSALR
+555 LRKLGLANLR
-565 SASAA
+565 SAAAA

-583 FNINLD
+583 YNINLE
-589 DEPYNQA
+589 DEPHNQP
-596 RLEDACRRACILDE
+596 RLEDACRRACILEE

-647 RLILLDESL
+647 KLLLLDESL
-656 ACLSDAVARKILENI
+656 ACLSDAVAGRILENI
-671 GELRIAVVLVTHNP
+671 AELRIAIVLVTHNP
-685 ALARFGTR
+685 ALARLGSKCIE
-693 QLSLPTAQAA
+693 LAGPPAGPGNE

>member
-1 MKGLANEMAERLFAR
+1 MI
-16 RGSLPMVFQAEANEC
+16 FQAEANEC
-31 GLACLAMVVSYFGR
+31 GLACLAMIVSYYSR
-45 VTDIRSIRESSNL
+45 ATDIRSIREASNL

-76 LKTRSLKLELED
+76 LKSRPLKLELAD
-88 IKRLST
+88 LPRLAT

-108 KKCGSRS
+108 KKFSRGKA
-115 VVIHDP
+115 VIHDP
-121 AVGVRKYPLEELDG
+121 ATGVRKYPLRELDG
-135 HFTGIAVEFSPA
+135 HFTGVAVEFSQA
-147 SGAIRAAP
+147 REAVAAEP
-155 ARRLRL
+155 PRRLKL
-161 SDLMRLS
+161 GDLVS
-168 SGAARGMALILLLSL
+168 FSHGIARGMALILLLSL
-183 LVQACSLLSPLYLQL
+183 LVQACALLSPLYLQL

-241 IRLGFE
+241 MRLGFE
-247 MVAGVFEHLLKLPLR
+247 MVSGLFEHLLNLPLR

-272 VSRFSSVEKVSALIS
+272 VSRFSSAEKISALIS

-294 VDGLLSGL
+294 VDGLLSL
-302 SLILLYVYSP
+302 ASLALLYVYSP
-312 LLATVCLGFVIAA
+312 MLATVCLGFVVAA
-325 MLLRLSSLPGEK
+325 ALIKLCSLPGEK

-356 NIRWAS
+356 NVRWAS
-362 VIKNYGIE
+362 VVKNYAIE
-370 EQRSV
+370 EQRAA

-402 GLLFGIEQIL
+402 GLLFGVEQIL
-412 IVYIGASLIAGGSLT
+412 VIFLGAQLISAGGLT

-448 FPKLAELRLMQLD
+448 LPKLAELRLMQLD

-471 EVEES
+471 AVEET
-476 DATAGLP
+476 DPLGQFP
-483 RRAFSGKVRGEGLG
+483 RRAFSGKVSGEGLS
-497 FCYSADERPVFEAL
+497 FRYSADETPIFEAL
-511 DFAVEPGEA
+511 DFALEPGET
-520 LVVTGPSGCGKST
+520 LVITGPSGCGKST
-533 LLKLLAGLEKPD
+533 LLKLIAGLEPPT
-545 AGALLFDDSP
+545 AGRIRYDGGP
-555 LSRLGLSALR
+555 LRKLGLANLR
-565 SASAA
+565 SAAAA
-570 VLHSDGLLAGDIA
+570 VLHNDGLLAGDIA
-583 FNINLD
+583 YNINLE
-589 DEPYNQA
+589 DEPHNQP
-596 RLEDACRRACILDE
+596 RLEDACRRACILEE

-647 RLILLDESL
+647 KLLLLDESL
-656 ACLSDAVARKILENI
+656 ACLSDAVAGRILENI
-671 GELRIAVVLVTHNP
+671 AELGIAIVLVTHNP
-685 ALARFGTR
+685 ALARLGSKRIELAGPQADR
-693 QLSLPTAQAA
+693 Q

>member
-1 MKGLANEMAERLFAR
+1 MVNRLFAR
-16 RGSLPMVFQAEANEC
+16 RGGLPMIFQAEANEC
-31 GLACLAMVVSYFGR
+31 GLACLAMIVSYFGR
-45 VTDIRSIRESSNL
+45 DTDIRSIRESSNL
-58 PAFGASLKH
+58 PAFGSSLKH

-76 LKTRSLKLELED
+76 LKARSLKLDIGD

-108 KKCGSRS
+108 KKCGSGG
-115 VVIHDP
+115 VVVHDP
-121 AVGVRKYPLEELDG
+121 AVGVRKYPFDELDG

-147 SGAIRAAP
+147 GGAVGDAP

-161 SDLMRLS
+161 RDLMRFS
-168 SGAARGMALILLLSL
+168 RGTARGMTLILLLSA
-183 LVQACSLLSPLYLQL
+183 LVQVCSLLSPFYLQL

-209 DLVLVVA
+209 DLVLAVA

-241 IRLGFE
+241 TRLGFE
-247 MVAGVFEHLLKLPLR
+247 MVSGLFEHLLNLPLR

-272 VSRFSSVEKVSALIS
+272 VSRFSSVEKISALIS

-294 VDGLLSGL
+294 VDGLLSIL

-312 LLATVCLGFVIAA
+312 LLATVCLTFVIVA
-325 MLLRLSSLPGEK
+325 MLLKLGSLPGEK
-337 LRRQETIVRAAKSE
+337 LRRQESIVRAAKSE

-362 VIKNYGIE
+362 VIKNYAIE
-370 EQRSV
+370 EQRSA

-389 QLGTFQLWFGSGQ
+389 QLGTFQLWFGSSQ
-402 GLLFGIEQIL
+402 ALLFGIEQIL
-412 IVYIGASLIAGGSLT
+412 IIFIGAGLIAGGNLT

-471 EVEES
+471 EAEES
-476 DATAGLP
+476 GAMARSP
-483 RRAFSGKVRGEGLG
+483 SRAFSGKVRGEGLC
-497 FCYSADERPVFEAL
+497 FRYSNDERPIFEAL
-511 DFAVEPGEA
+511 DFAVEPGET

-533 LLKLLAGLEKPD
+533 LLKLLAGLENPA
-545 AGALLFDDSP
+545 AGSLYFDEIP
-555 LSRLGLSALR
+555 LSGLGLSALR
-565 SASAA
+565 SATAA

-583 FNINLD
+583 FNINLE
-589 DEPYNQA
+589 DEPHNHE

-656 ACLSDAVARKILENI
+656 ACLSDAVAQRILGNI
-671 GELRIAVVLVTHNP
+671 GGLRIAIVLVTHNP
-685 ALARFGTR
+685 ALARLGTR
-693 QLSLPTAQAA
+693 QISLSTAQAA

>member
-1 MKGLANEMAERLFAR
+1 MSRLFTGR
-16 RGSLPMVFQAEANEC
+16 NSLPMIFQAEANEC

-45 VTDIRSIRESSNL
+45 ATDIRSLREASNL

-67 LTRAAAAAG
+67 LTRAAAAAS
-76 LKTRSLKLELED
+76 LKTRSLKLELGD
-88 IKRLST
+88 IERLST

-108 KKCGSRS
+108 KKCRGGK

-121 AVGVRKYPLEELDG
+121 AVGVRKYPLGELDG
-135 HFTGIAVEFSPA
+135 HFTGIAVEFSS
-147 SGAIRAAP
+147 SGSAIGAEP

-161 SDLMRLS
+161 RDLVRFS
-168 SGAARGMALILLLSL
+168 HGTAKGMALILLLSL
-183 LVQACSLLSPLYLQL
+183 LVQVCSLLSPLYLQL

-216 LLFGLLMLARIA
+216 LLFGLLMLARTA
-228 LGHVRSLVTMQFS
+228 LGHARSLVTMQFS

-247 MVAGVFEHLLKLPLR
+247 MVSGLFEHLISLPLR

-272 VSRFSSVEKVSALIS
+272 VSRFSSVEKISALIS

-294 VDGLLSGL
+294 VDGLLSIL
-302 SLILLYVYSP
+302 SLILLYLYSP
-312 LLATVCLGFVIAA
+312 LLATVCVGFVIAA
-325 MLLRLSSLPGEK
+325 MLLKLSSLPGEK

-362 VIKNYGIE
+362 VIKNYAIE
-370 EQRSV
+370 EQRGS

-389 QLGTFQLWFGSGQ
+389 QLGTFQLWFGSSQ

-412 IVYIGASLIAGGSLT
+412 IIYIGASLISGGSLT

-471 EVEES
+471 PAEETNRL
-476 DATAGLP
+476 AQLP
-483 RRAFSGKVRGEGLG
+483 RRAFGGKLRGEQVG
-497 FCYSADERPVFEAL
+497 FGYSADERPVFEAL
-511 DFAVEPGEA
+511 DFQVEPGEM
-520 LVVTGPSGCGKST
+520 LVITGPSGCGKST
-533 LLKLLAGLEKPD
+533 LLKLIAGLEQPG
-545 AGALLFDDSP
+545 AGSLLYDGGP
-555 LSRLGLSALR
+555 LRKLGLSALR
-565 SASAA
+565 SATAA

-583 FNINLD
+583 FNINLE
-589 DEPYNQA
+589 DEPYNHA

-647 RLILLDESL
+647 KLLLLDESL
-656 ACLSDAVARKILENI
+656 ACLSDTVARRILENI

-685 ALARFGTR
+685 ALARLGTR
-693 QLSLPTAQAA
+693 LISLPGARPA

>member
-1 MKGLANEMAERLFAR
+1 MVNRLFAR
-16 RGSLPMVFQAEANEC
+16 RGSLPMIFQAEANEC
-31 GLACLAMVVSYFGR
+31 GLACLAMIVSYFGR
-45 VTDIRSIRESSNL
+45 FTDIRSIRESSNL

-88 IKRLST
+88 IQRLNT

-108 KKCGSRS
+108 KKCGSGS
-115 VVIHDP
+115 AVIHDP
-121 AVGVRKYPLEELDG
+121 AAGVRTYPLKELDD

-147 SGAIRAAP
+147 GGAIGAPP

-161 SDLMRLS
+161 RDLVRLT
-168 SGAARGMALILLLSL
+168 SGAIQGMALILLLSL

-228 LGHVRSLVTMQFS
+228 MRFS

-247 MVAGVFEHLLKLPLR
+247 MVSSLFEHLLNLPLR
-262 FFERREMGDL
+262 FFERRELGDL
-272 VSRFSSVEKVSALIS
+272 ISRFSSAEKISALIS

-294 VDGLLSGL
+294 VDGLLSIL
-302 SLILLYVYSP
+302 SLILLYIYSP

-337 LRRQETIVRAAKSE
+337 LRRQESIVRAAKSE

-362 VIKNYGIE
+362 VIKNYAIE
-370 EQRSV
+370 EQRNA
-375 DWQNHYVNSANAGY
+375 DWQNRYVNSANAGY
-389 QLGTFQLWFGSGQ
+389 QLGAFQLWFGSGQ
-402 GLLFGIEQIL
+402 DLLFGIEQIL
-412 IVYIGASLIAGGSLT
+412 IIYIGASLISAGSLT

-461 LERIADIALE
+461 LERVADIALE
-471 EVEES
+471 EAEET
-476 DATAGLP
+476 DAVARLP
-483 RRAFSGKVRGEGLG
+483 RRAFGGRVRGEALG
-497 FCYSADERPVFEAL
+497 FRYSADERPVFEAVN
-511 DFAVEPGEA
+511 FAIEPGDM

-533 LLKLLAGLEKPD
+533 LLKLLAGLEQPS
-545 AGALLFDDSP
+545 AGSLYFDGNT
-555 LSRLGLSALR
+555 LSRLGLPALR
-565 SASAA
+565 SATAA

-583 FNINLD
+583 FNVNLD
-589 DEPYNQA
+589 EEPYNQA
-596 RLEDACRRACILDE
+596 RLEEASRRACILDE

-647 RLILLDESL
+647 KLILLDESL
-656 ACLSDAVARKILENI
+656 ACLSDAVAEKILANI
-671 GELRIAVVLVTHNP
+671 RELRVATVLVTHNP

-693 QLSLPTAQAA
+693 QISLPAAGAA

>member
-1 MKGLANEMAERLFAR
+1 MSRLFAGR
-16 RGSLPMVFQAEANEC
+16 NSLPMIFQAEANEC

-45 VTDIRSIRESSNL
+45 ATDIRSLREASNL

-67 LTRAAAAAG
+67 LTRAAAAAS
-76 LKTRSLKLELED
+76 LKTRSLKLELGD
-88 IKRLST
+88 IERLST

-108 KKCGSRS
+108 KKCRGGK

-121 AVGVRKYPLEELDG
+121 AVGVRKYPLGELDG
-135 HFTGIAVEFSPA
+135 HFTGIAVEFSS
-147 SGAIRAAP
+147 SGSAIGAEP

-161 SDLMRLS
+161 RDLVRFS
-168 SGAARGMALILLLSL
+168 HGTAKGMALILLLSL
-183 LVQACSLLSPLYLQL
+183 LVQVCSLLSPLYLQL

-216 LLFGLLMLARIA
+216 LLFGLLMLARTA
-228 LGHVRSLVTMQFS
+228 LGHARSLVTMQFS

-247 MVAGVFEHLLKLPLR
+247 MVSGLFEHLISLPLR

-272 VSRFSSVEKVSALIS
+272 VSRFSSVEKISALIS

-294 VDGLLSGL
+294 VDGLLSIL
-302 SLILLYVYSP
+302 SLILLYLYSP
-312 LLATVCLGFVIAA
+312 LLATVCVGFVIAA
-325 MLLRLSSLPGEK
+325 MLLKLSSLPGEK

-362 VIKNYGIE
+362 VIKNYAIE
-370 EQRSV
+370 EQRGS

-389 QLGTFQLWFGSGQ
+389 QLGTFQLWFGSSQ

-412 IVYIGASLIAGGSLT
+412 IIYIGASLISGGSLT

-471 EVEES
+471 PAEETNRL
-476 DATAGLP
+476 AQLP
-483 RRAFSGKVRGEGLG
+483 RRAFGGKLRGEQVG
-497 FCYSADERPVFEAL
+497 FGYSADERPVFEAL
-511 DFAVEPGEA
+511 DFQVEPGEM
-520 LVVTGPSGCGKST
+520 LVITGPSGCGKST
-533 LLKLLAGLEKPD
+533 LLKLIAGLEQPG
-545 AGALLFDDSP
+545 AGSLLYDGGP
-555 LSRLGLSALR
+555 LRKLGLSALR
-565 SASAA
+565 SATAA

-583 FNINLD
+583 FNINLE
-589 DEPYNQA
+589 DEPYNHA
-596 RLEDACRRACILDE
+596 RLEDACRRVCILDE

-647 RLILLDESL
+647 KLLLLDESL
-656 ACLSDAVARKILENI
+656 ACLSDTVARRILENI

-685 ALARFGTR
+685 ALARLGTR
-693 QLSLPTAQAA
+693 LISLPGARPA

>member
-1 MKGLANEMAERLFAR
+1 MNQLFTPR
-16 RGSLPMVFQAEANEC
+16 HSLPMIFQAEANEC
-31 GLACLAMVVSYFGR
+31 GLACLAMIVSYYSR
-45 VTDIRSIRESSNL
+45 ATDIRSIREASNL

-76 LKTRSLKLELED
+76 LKSRPLKLELAD
-88 IKRLST
+88 LPRLAT

-108 KKCGSRS
+108 KKFSRGKA
-115 VVIHDP
+115 VIHDP
-121 AVGVRKYPLEELDG
+121 ATGVRKYPLRELDG
-135 HFTGIAVEFSPA
+135 HFTGVAVEFSQA
-147 SGAIRAAP
+147 REAVAAEP
-155 ARRLRL
+155 PRRLKL
-161 SDLMRLS
+161 GDLVS
-168 SGAARGMALILLLSL
+168 FSHGIARGMALILLLSL
-183 LVQACSLLSPLYLQL
+183 LVQACALLSPLYLQL

-241 IRLGFE
+241 MRLGFE
-247 MVAGVFEHLLKLPLR
+247 MVSGLFEHLLNLPLR

-272 VSRFSSVEKVSALIS
+272 VSRFSSAEKISALIS

-294 VDGLLSGL
+294 VDGLLSL
-302 SLILLYVYSP
+302 ASLALLYVYSP
-312 LLATVCLGFVIAA
+312 MLATVCLGFVVAA
-325 MLLRLSSLPGEK
+325 ALIKLCSLPGEK

-356 NIRWAS
+356 NVRWAS
-362 VIKNYGIE
+362 VVKNYAIE
-370 EQRSV
+370 EQRAA

-402 GLLFGIEQIL
+402 GLLFGVEQIL
-412 IVYIGASLIAGGSLT
+412 VIFLGAQLISAGGLT

-448 FPKLAELRLMQLD
+448 LPKLAELRLMQLD

-471 EVEES
+471 AVEET
-476 DATAGLP
+476 DPLGQFP
-483 RRAFSGKVRGEGLG
+483 RRAFSGKVSGEGLS
-497 FCYSADERPVFEAL
+497 FRYSADETPIFEAL
-511 DFAVEPGEA
+511 DFALEPGET
-520 LVVTGPSGCGKST
+520 LVITGPSGCGKST
-533 LLKLLAGLEKPD
+533 LLKLIAGLEPPT
-545 AGALLFDDSP
+545 AGRIRYDGGP
-555 LSRLGLSALR
+555 LRKLGLANLR
-565 SASAA
+565 SAAAA

-583 FNINLD
+583 YNINLE
-589 DEPYNQA
+589 DEPHNQP
-596 RLEDACRRACILDE
+596 RLEDACRRACILEE

-647 RLILLDESL
+647 KLLLLDESL
-656 ACLSDAVARKILENI
+656 ACLSDAVAGRILENI
-671 GELRIAVVLVTHNP
+671 AELGIAIVLVTHNP
-685 ALARFGTR
+685 ALARLGSKRIELAGPQADR
-693 QLSLPTAQAA
+693 Q